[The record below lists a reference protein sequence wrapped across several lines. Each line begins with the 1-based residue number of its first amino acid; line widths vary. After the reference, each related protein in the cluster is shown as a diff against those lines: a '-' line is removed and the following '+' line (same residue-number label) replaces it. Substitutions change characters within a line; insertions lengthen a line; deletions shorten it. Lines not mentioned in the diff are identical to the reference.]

1 MGFLL
6 DGILVALILIFAVVG
21 VRRGLFRSI
30 RGILCAVCSFGTAM
44 IFCRRFGDYLNRV
57 FFSPRVQK
65 IVSDALTRATG
76 GAPVE
81 QVLEEK
87 PDILTDFLRTFSA
100 TLTQIQEKTA
110 QLLADHFGDV
120 GAAVARAVADP
131 ISEKL
136 SYAVAFLLLFLA
148 ASLLFGL
155 LFRLIGGL
163 LHLPVLRQADHLLGL
178 FGGAVGGVL
187 VCWVLSCVFS
197 MFLPYLSANF
207 ASVFPADLGA
217 KTKIFHALTEYNFFT
232 FLLG

>member
-1 MGFLL
+1 M
-6 DGILVALILIFAVVG
+6 
-21 VRRGLFRSI
+21 
-30 RGILCAVCSFGTAM
+30 
-44 IFCRRFGDYLNRV
+44 
-57 FFSPRVQK
+57 
-65 IVSDALTRATG
+65 
-76 GAPVE
+76 
-81 QVLEEK
+81 
-87 PDILTDFLRTFSA
+87 
-100 TLTQIQEKTA
+100 
-110 QLLADHFGDV
+110 
-120 GAAVARAVADP
+120 
-131 ISEKL
+131 
-136 SYAVAFLLLFLA
+136 A

>member
-21 VRRGLFRSI
+21 ARRGLFRSI

-100 TLTQIQEKTA
+100 TLTQIQ
-110 QLLADHFGDV
+110 
-120 GAAVARAVADP
+120 
-131 ISEKL
+131 
-136 SYAVAFLLLFLA
+136 
-148 ASLLFGL
+148 
-155 LFRLIGGL
+155 
-163 LHLPVLRQADHLLGL
+163 
-178 FGGAVGGVL
+178 
-187 VCWVLSCVFS
+187 
-197 MFLPYLSANF
+197 
-207 ASVFPADLGA
+207 
-217 KTKIFHALTEYNFFT
+217 
-232 FLLG
+232 

>member
-21 VRRGLFRSI
+21 ARRGLFRSI

-136 SYAVAFLLLFLA
+136 SYAVAFLLLF
-148 ASLLFGL
+148 
-155 LFRLIGGL
+155 
-163 LHLPVLRQADHLLGL
+163 
-178 FGGAVGGVL
+178 
-187 VCWVLSCVFS
+187 
-197 MFLPYLSANF
+197 
-207 ASVFPADLGA
+207 
-217 KTKIFHALTEYNFFT
+217 
-232 FLLG
+232 

>member
-1 MGFLL
+1 MGFFL
-6 DGILVALILIFAVVG
+6 DGILIVLILIFAVVG
-21 VRRGLFRSI
+21 GRRGLFRSI
-30 RGILCAVCSFGTAM
+30 RGILSVLCSFAAAM
-44 IFCRRFGDYLNRV
+44 IFCRRFGDYLNRA

-81 QVLEEK
+81 QIMEEK
-87 PDILTDFLRTFSA
+87 PDILTDFLRVFST
-100 TLTQIQEKTA
+100 TLTQLQQKTA
-110 QLLADHFGDV
+110 ELLSENFGDV
-120 GAAVARAVADP
+120 GAAVARAVSDP

-136 SYAVAFLLLFLA
+136 SYAVAFLLLFIA

-155 LFRLIGGL
+155 LFRLIGKL
-163 LHLPVLRQADHLLGL
+163 LHLPVLRQADRLLGV
-178 FGGAVGGVL
+178 FGGAIGGVL

-207 ASVFPADLGA
+207 PSVFPSDLIGQ
-217 KTKIFHALTEYNFFT
+217 TKVFRALTDYNFFT